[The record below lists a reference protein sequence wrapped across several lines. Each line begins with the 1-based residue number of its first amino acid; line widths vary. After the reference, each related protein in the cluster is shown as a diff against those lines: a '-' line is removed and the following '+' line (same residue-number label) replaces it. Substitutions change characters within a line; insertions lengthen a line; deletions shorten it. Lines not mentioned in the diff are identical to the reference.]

1 MGYIHSA
8 KGQEISKAI
17 FHETPLP
24 QKQKKY
30 YSWVPNKRVGWKK
43 CEYGG
48 GKI

>member
-24 QKQKKY
+24 KKGPKFVDGFLPMALK
-30 YSWVPNKRVGWKK
+30 WAK
-43 CEYGG
+43 
-48 GKI
+48 